1 MCGPKFCSM
10 NISQDIN
17 ESVKNINIK
26 NIETEMKKKSRSLKN
41 LVLISTYRNARS
53 RIYF

>member
-17 ESVKNINIK
+17 ESVKTINIK
-26 NIETEMKKKSRSLKN
+26 NIETEMKRNPRNLKN
-41 LVLISTYRNARS
+41 LVLIL
-53 RIYF
+53 RIGMQEMYMYF